1 MKILQILHTVGRG
14 RVGVSGG
21 KIKFGG
27 GIKNRGVY
35 MIDTDAYICFIL
47 FLLLLFFFKVKTVSP
62 KMLS

>member
-14 RVGVSGG
+14 RVGDSGG

-35 MIDTDAYICFIL
+35 MIDTDAYFSCICFIL
-47 FLLLLFFFKVKTVSP
+47 FLLLFFLLK
-62 KMLS
+62 